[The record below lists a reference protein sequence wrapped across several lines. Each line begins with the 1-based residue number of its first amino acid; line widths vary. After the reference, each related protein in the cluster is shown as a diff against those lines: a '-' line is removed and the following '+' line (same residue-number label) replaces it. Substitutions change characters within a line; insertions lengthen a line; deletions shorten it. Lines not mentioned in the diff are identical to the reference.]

1 MSIKVF
7 RHSEEK
13 HQKFEK
19 YPEIISTDN
28 RKLWK
33 IRTSTV
39 RKQNL
44 PKKKRIC
51 GIHLIKRIFSF
62 VETFENTFS

>member
-33 IRTSTV
+33 IRTNTV
-39 RKQNL
+39 RTKL
-44 PKKKRIC
+44 TEKKENMWYPFDKTY
-51 GIHLIKRIFSF
+51 IFF
-62 VETFENTFS
+62 RRNI

>member
-19 YPEIISTDN
+19 YSEIISTDN

-33 IRTSTV
+33 IRTNTV

-44 PKKKRIC
+44 PKQLSSK
-51 GIHLIKRIFSF
+51 HLKTRFLDGFISSLF
-62 VETFENTFS
+62 